1 MKKNNRIFIV
11 AQQFYGNRTG
21 TEINREDINFFLKGI
36 LSPKLFPGEE
46 KTVERR
52 IVRVPNTDNIVI
64 VYDQN
69 QEDYYVSVK
78 FPEQYAEHATE
89 YKKHT
94 GRDFTMQVSCRIP
107 ELDFEIHTRCF
118 ACRIDE
124 NGELHSLKNGDGEK
138 LVDYLPMK

>member
-52 IVRVPNTDNIVI
+52 IVRVPNTDNTQLNTKNTLVEISQCKCPVGFLNLILKSILAVLLAGLMKMVNCIV
-64 VYDQN
+64 
-69 QEDYYVSVK
+69 
-78 FPEQYAEHATE
+78 
-89 YKKHT
+89 
-94 GRDFTMQVSCRIP
+94 
-107 ELDFEIHTRCF
+107 
-118 ACRIDE
+118 
-124 NGELHSLKNGDGEK
+124 
-138 LVDYLPMK
+138 